1 MSIVIKPKRSEVTG
15 APTSED
21 LEVGEIAMNLDD
33 RSMYSKKTD
42 GTIVQIANF
51 SASDPSVQFPSG
63 DLGSLTGASTDAF
76 GQSLTREYDSLDT
89 PNGILT
95 TEDLGTLA

>member
-1 MSIVIKPKRSEVTG
+1 MAIVIKPKRSEVTG

-33 RSMYSKKTD
+33 KSLYSKKSD
-42 GTIVQIANF
+42 GSIVEIANF
-51 SASDPSVQFPSG
+51 SVGDPSVQFPSG
-63 DLGSLTGASTDAF
+63 DLGTLSGASTDAF

-89 PNGILT
+89 PNGVLT